1 MGVVLTIMSSRSHVR
16 YSRLVPP
23 VPVRRDRNE
32 ADYRDDQF
40 TEPPPKIPVKSIV
53 LAVLLF
59 LMGATLLTLA
69 GLMLG
74 GVFGDTPDASATPFL
89 ILGLVTFIPGFY
101 HVRIAYYAFRGYS
114 GYSYF
119 DIPHYDD

>member
-1 MGVVLTIMSSRSHVR
+1 MASRSRGR
-16 YSRLVPP
+16 YTRLVPI
-23 VPVRRDRNE
+23 RKDIDE
-32 ADYRDDQF
+32 TDYRDDQF
-40 TEPPPKIPVKSIV
+40 TEPPPKLPVKSIV

-59 LMGATLLTLA
+59 LIGSVLLTLA

-119 DIPHYDD
+119 DIPHYND